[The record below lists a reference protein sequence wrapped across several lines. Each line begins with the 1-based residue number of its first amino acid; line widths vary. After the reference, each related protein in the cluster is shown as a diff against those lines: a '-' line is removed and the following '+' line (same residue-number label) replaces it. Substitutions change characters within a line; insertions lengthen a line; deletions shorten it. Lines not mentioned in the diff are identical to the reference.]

1 MGDIWRGD
9 HQSIIYRLQTLSIN
23 ITIKLGSTAQ
33 SEASPALS
41 VCLVLEY
48 LLLLISII
56 IYHKHICIYMQIRYR
71 GKPFLDTYLSKI
83 LRESVFPIIEL
94 TDKMRYSDTMLAA
107 ASSGQ

>member
-9 HQSIIYRLQTLSIN
+9 HQSIIYRRSIN

-48 LLLLISII
+48 LLISII
-56 IYHKHICIYMQIRYR
+56 IYHKHIFAFICKLDIEANR
-71 GKPFLDTYLSKI
+71 FLT
-83 LRESVFPIIEL
+83 PIQN
-94 TDKMRYSDTMLAA
+94 S
-107 ASSGQ
+107 